1 MRSGRDQNIQVNPFK
16 KVRANSVS
24 IILFLLL
31 NIGLPNQILSS
42 ELSTSESDTLRVG
55 LVLSGGGALGVAH
68 IGIIQAIEEA
78 GLRIDYITGTS
89 MGSLVGGLYAIGY
102 SSDQLMEI
110 ALSNNF
116 TQLFLDRKNRRH
128 ISNYEKL
135 FDDRTIAT
143 FPISRKGIDLPAGII
158 TGQKIYTYLSKL
170 TWATHGVNDFNNFP
184 IPFAAIG
191 TDIETGEAKVF
202 NSGYLPDALR
212 ASISI
217 PTLFTPHEID
227 GRKYMDGG
235 LIRNLPV
242 QDAIDMGANY
252 TIAVNVGTPL
262 MPQDSLN
269 TLSSIITQTMLF
281 RVLDNVEIQ
290 KNLADYYIDVEELN
304 SYNASDFDLS
314 ERFIEIGKE
323 VGQKH
328 IEKFKELAA
337 LQSVPPQ
344 ARPGISDAGKLPI
357 SQLNIEGNTI
367 YDDEFIRNLLEF
379 IPELS
384 LSPEMIEDKINR
396 LYSSQYID
404 LVTYRI
410 IPNDDYFYSLNIK
423 IHENIQDEFKVGLR
437 YESPTKA
444 SILLGSSFHN
454 LIHDGSL
461 TRTEVRLGNR
471 MQVKLD
477 HAYYGPLESRFALL
491 LSTEYQSEVIE
502 WYNKRTRVSSFK
514 NELIRLEMSGANYFS
529 TNNMVALGIRKDFNT
544 HTDVINSSGIL
555 ATDSNYHALFL
566 RFMRDRLNRKSYP
579 SNGERLIIEGFYS
592 DEIFFSPIKFLS
604 SNFYYTGWYP
614 INDVTSLNNTLMAG
628 YTTGRELP
636 WDYWHS
642 PNRYHNILG
651 MVRFAGVN
659 RYRLNSRNIQM
670 ASLGLQI
677 EPIYHRFIGFDI
689 YAGRFMENWNL
700 DFSTGDIEYGISLT
714 VGAQTILGPIKL
726 IFSNS
731 TVSNFNTELQIGYQ
745 F

>member
-1 MRSGRDQNIQVNPFK
+1 MR
-16 KVRANSVS
+16 AYLVS
-24 IILFLLL
+24 TILFLLL
-31 NIGLPNQILSS
+31 NFGYPNQILSS
-42 ELSTSESDTLRVG
+42 ELSPTESDTLRVG

-143 FPISRKGIDLPAGII
+143 FPVSRKGIDLPAGII
-158 TGQKIYTYLSKL
+158 TGQKIHTYLSKL

-217 PTLFTPHEID
+217 PSLFTPHEID

-304 SYNASDFDLS
+304 SYSGSDFDLS
-314 ERFIEIGKE
+314 EKFIEIGQKE
-323 VGQKH
+323 GQKH
-328 IEKFKELAA
+328 IEKFRELAA
-337 LQSVPPQ
+337 LQKIPPQ
-344 ARPGISDAGKLPI
+344 LRPGISDAGKLPI
-357 SQLNIEGNTI
+357 SHLIIEGNTI

-379 IPELS
+379 TPELS
-384 LSPEMIEDKINR
+384 LSPDMIEEKINR
-396 LYSSQYID
+396 LYSSQFID

-410 IPNDDYFYSLNIK
+410 IPNDDYYYSLNIK
-423 IHENIQDEFKVGLR
+423 IHENIRDEFKVGLR

-444 SILLGSSFHN
+444 SILLGGSFHN

-471 MQVKLD
+471 MQFKLD
-477 HAYYGPLESRFALL
+477 HAYYGPLESRFAFL
-491 LSTEYQSEVIE
+491 LSTEYQTEVIE
-502 WYNKRTRVSSFK
+502 WYNERTRVSRFK
-514 NELIRLEMSGANYFS
+514 NEVIRLEMSGANYFS
-529 TNNMVALGIRKDFNT
+529 TNNMVALGIRKDLNT
-544 HTDVINSSGIL
+544 HTNVINSSGIL
-555 ATDSNYHALFL
+555 ATESNYHALFM

-579 SNGERLIIEGFYS
+579 SKGERLIIEGYYS
-592 DEIFFSPIKFLS
+592 DEIFLSPIKFS
-604 SNFYYTGWYP
+604 SSRLHYTGWYP
-614 INDVTSLNNTLMAG
+614 INDITSLNNTLMVG

-642 PNRYHNILG
+642 PNRYHNLMG

-670 ASLGLQI
+670 ASFGLQF

-689 YAGRFMENWNL
+689 YAGRFMEKWNL
-700 DFSTGDIEYGISLT
+700 DFSTDDIEFGFSLT
-714 VGAQTILGPIKL
+714 VGAQTILGPVKL

-731 TVSNFNTELQIGYQ
+731 SVSKFNSELQIGYQ

>member
-1 MRSGRDQNIQVNPFK
+1 MRTY
-16 KVRANSVS
+16 SVS
-24 IILFLLL
+24 IFLFLLL
-31 NIGLPNQILSS
+31 SFGFADQTLADDF
-42 ELSTSESDTLRVG
+42 TTTESDSLRVG
-55 LVLSGGGALGVAH
+55 LALSGGGALGIAH

-102 SSDQLMEI
+102 SSEQLMEI

-116 TQLFLDRKNRRH
+116 TQLFIDRKNRRH

-135 FDDRTIAT
+135 FDERTIAS
-143 FPISRKGIDLPAGII
+143 FPVSRRGIDLPAGII
-158 TGQKIYTYLSKL
+158 RGQNIHTYLSKL
-170 TWATHGVNDFNNFP
+170 TWSTHGVDDFNSFP

-217 PTLFTPHEID
+217 PSLFTPHEID

-242 QDAIDMGANY
+242 EDAINMGANY

-304 SYNASDFDLS
+304 SFSAADFDLS
-314 ERFIEIGKE
+314 EQFIKIGKE

-328 IEKFKELAA
+328 IEKFKEIAA

-344 ARPGISDAGKLPI
+344 IRPGIGEAGKLPI
-357 SQLNIEGNTI
+357 SQLIIEGNTI
-367 YDDEFIRNLLEF
+367 YDYEFIRNLLEF
-379 IPELS
+379 TPGLS
-384 LSPEMIEDKINR
+384 LSPEMIEEKVNR
-396 LYSSQYID
+396 LFSSQFVD

-410 IPNDDYFYSLNIK
+410 IPNDDYFYSLKIH
-423 IHENIQDEFKVGLR
+423 IHENIRDEFKVGLR
-437 YESPTKA
+437 YESQTKA
-444 SILLGSSFHN
+444 SILLDGSFHN

-461 TRTEVRLGNR
+461 TRAEIRLGER
-471 MQVKLD
+471 MRFKMD
-477 HAYYGPLESRFALL
+477 HSYFGPLESRFAFLF
-491 LSTEYQSEVIE
+491 SAEYQTEIIE
-502 WYNKRTRVSSFK
+502 WYQERIRASRFK
-514 NELIRLEMSGANYFS
+514 NEVIRLEMSGANYFS
-529 TNNMVALGIRKDFNT
+529 TNNMIALGIRRDFIT
-544 HTDVINSSGIL
+544 HTNVINSSGIL
-555 ATDSNYHALFL
+555 ATESDYNALFL

-579 SNGERLIIEGFYS
+579 SSGERLIIEGYFS
-592 DEIFFSPIKFLS
+592 DDLFLSPINFS
-604 SNFYYTGWYP
+604 SSRLYYTGWYP
-614 INDVTSLNNTLMAG
+614 INDTVSLNNTLMVG
-628 YTTGRELP
+628 YTTGRDLP

-642 PNRYHNILG
+642 PNRYHNLLE
-651 MVRFAGVN
+651 MVRFGGIN
-659 RYRLNSRNIQM
+659 RYRLISRNVQM
-670 ASLGLQI
+670 ASLGVQF
-677 EPIYHRFIGFDI
+677 EPIYHRFIGFDVF
-689 YAGRFMENWNL
+689 AGKFMDRWNL
-700 DFSTGDIEYGISLT
+700 DFNRDDIEVGFSLT
-714 VGAQTILGPIKL
+714 VGAQTVLGPIKL

-731 TVSNFNTELQIGYQ
+731 SISKFNSELQIGYQ